1 MSEVSLQQKLRYR
14 FDNFMSRG
22 GSSIF
27 ISLVIVFLSLL
38 TVISVIRGILLYTM
52 PEASLERGPGFWN
65 NVYITFLQMTDP
77 GNMNQDVNSIGW
89 FKVPAIISGMA
100 GLIMLSSLVAFI
112 TTALDQKLAQLRKG
126 HSKVIEEDHTLIL
139 GWNERVIEILREL
152 VEANESE
159 DDPVVVILADKD
171 KEEMD
176 DFLKVNMP
184 DTGNTR
190 VVTRTGS
197 PSSLV
202 KLETASVTKSR
213 SVIVLAT
220 CSITATTSEK
230 NGSDAN
236 VIKTALALVASR
248 PEDLRLNIIAEIF
261 SDRNRKIIDSISEEE
276 ITTVD
281 TNEILAKI
289 LVQTSRSVGLSVVY
303 SEILSFDGCEMY
315 FHEDD
320 WGAIEFGQLAY
331 RFPDGIPMGLKHG
344 DGTLTMNPPA
354 DLPIKADDAIL
365 ILAEDDSTI
374 DFLAQP
380 VATPRDFKLAGG
392 RKKTLVER
400 NLIIGWTTK
409 ADTILREYAEYVKP
423 GSFIDI
429 MLRAPEADLAST
441 IEELNQE
448 LEDIRIRLIA
458 ENPMSTEG
466 LEAVDPSSYDNII
479 ILSQGGVDDNSERTD
494 SETIVI
500 LLLLRKIMENNPRE
514 EGKPPTKL
522 ITEILESENQSLVAH
537 AGVNDFIISNRF
549 ISMLLAQI
557 SEDADIKPVYDDLF
571 QEDGSEIYL
580 KPAPLYFSEFPI
592 EVTYADMIHV
602 CQQREEVCLGVK
614 QKALE
619 DDTSQ
624 NLGVKLIPE
633 KDKVYRLL
641 AEDTLVVL
649 AEDET

>member
-1 MSEVSLQQKLRYR
+1 MSKVGLGQRLRYR

-27 ISLVIVFLSLL
+27 ISLVIVFVSIL
-38 TVISVIRGILLYTM
+38 TVISIIRGVLLYAM
-52 PEASLERGPGFWN
+52 PEAALERGPGFWN

-89 FKVPAIISGMA
+89 FKVPAIISGLA

-112 TTALDQKLAQLRKG
+112 TTALDQQLAQLRKG
-126 HSKVIEEDHTLIL
+126 YSKVIEKDHSLIL

-184 DTGNTR
+184 DTSNTR
-190 VVTRTGS
+190 VVTRSGS

-202 KLETASVTKSR
+202 KLETASVTECR
-213 SVIVLAT
+213 SVIVLAN
-220 CSITATTSEK
+220 CSVTATQSEK

-236 VIKTALALVASR
+236 VIKTCLALVASR
-248 PEDLRLNIIAEIF
+248 PRELRLNIVAEIF
-261 SDRNRKIIDSISEEE
+261 ADRNRKIVEGISEEE

-315 FHEDD
+315 FHEAD
-320 WGAIEFGQLAY
+320 WGDIKFGNLAY

-344 DGTLTMNPPA
+344 DGTLLMNPPS
-354 DLPIKADDAIL
+354 DLQVKPDDAIL

-374 DFLAQP
+374 DFQAEP

-400 NLIIGWTTK
+400 NLIIGWTSK
-409 ADTILREYAEYVKP
+409 VDTILREYAEYVKP

-429 MLRAPEADLAST
+429 MLRAPEPDLAAK
-441 IEELNQE
+441 IEELNDE
-448 LEDIRIRLIA
+448 LEDIRIRLVT

-466 LEAVDPSSYDNII
+466 LLAVDPSSYDNII
-479 ILSQGGVDDNSERTD
+479 ILSQGGADDNSERTD

-500 LLLLRKIMENNPRE
+500 LLLLRKIMESNPRE
-514 EGKPPTKL
+514 EGRSPTKL

-549 ISMLLAQI
+549 ISMLVAQI

-580 KPAPLYFSEFPI
+580 KPAPLYFSEFPV

-614 QKALE
+614 LKAIE
-619 DDTSQ
+619 DDMSQ

-633 KDKVYRLL
+633 KNKVYRLT
-641 AEDTLVVL
+641 AQDTLVVL